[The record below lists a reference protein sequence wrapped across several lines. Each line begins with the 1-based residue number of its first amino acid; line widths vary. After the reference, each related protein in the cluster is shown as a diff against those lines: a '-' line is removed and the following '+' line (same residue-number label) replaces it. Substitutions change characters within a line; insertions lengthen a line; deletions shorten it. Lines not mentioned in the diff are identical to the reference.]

1 MAKILGKE
9 EALFVM
15 TGTMGNLLCILR
27 FIFLIM
33 GFRSTIKMVQTL
45 EISGLKFLF
54 QLVWTWR
61 GGYLWPHESYQQ
73 IWTRKYL
80 AVWWSSISN
89 HSKWAWWSS
98 RYQKYSKSRILFQR
112 RFSFESNKRFYLFK
126 VKVKVTVSM
135 FQAFLECCSGM
146 VLDSL
151 IPSWTLSIV
160 VFIF

>member
-61 GGYLWPHESYQQ
+61 GGHLWPHESYQQ
-73 IWTRKYL
+73 I
-80 AVWWSSISN
+80 
-89 HSKWAWWSS
+89 
-98 RYQKYSKSRILFQR
+98 
-112 RFSFESNKRFYLFK
+112 
-126 VKVKVTVSM
+126 
-135 FQAFLECCSGM
+135 
-146 VLDSL
+146 
-151 IPSWTLSIV
+151 
-160 VFIF
+160 